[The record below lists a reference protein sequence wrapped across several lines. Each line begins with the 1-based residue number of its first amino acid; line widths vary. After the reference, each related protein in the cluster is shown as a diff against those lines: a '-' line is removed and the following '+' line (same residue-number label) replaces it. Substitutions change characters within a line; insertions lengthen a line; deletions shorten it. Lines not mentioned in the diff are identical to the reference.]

1 MADGARSEAGRV
13 VGGCELTAAAAAA
26 ICRRV
31 AAGESLMAL
40 GRDPA
45 MPHRTTL
52 RNWANRDP
60 DFRARLGAAMRE
72 ARLARRRRDR
82 EAAARRAAEL
92 AARPRAAR
100 GGSVSFYSRELG
112 EAICAR
118 LANGESLVAI
128 ARDADMPCCGTVY
141 GWLNRHADF
150 ADLYAQARQAQ
161 ADYYFDEA
169 REVALG
175 STHATVW
182 SDRLRFDVIRWQT
195 ARVAPKKY
203 CERLVVEAEV
213 AALRADAAQAEG
225 EAKAAENRMIIE
237 VVNFRRGP
245 NGKVLVAPP
254 RNAAEE
260 ADWVEAYGRPY
271 DGPR

>member
-1 MADGARSEAGRV
+1 MADGARSEAGRF
-13 VGGCELTAAAAAA
+13 VGACELTAEVASA
-26 ICRRV
+26 ICGRV

-45 MPHRTTL
+45 MPHRTTI
-52 RNWANRDP
+52 RRWADRDL
-60 DFRARLGAAMRE
+60 DFRARLAAAMRE

-82 EAAARRAAEL
+82 EAAVRRAAEL

-128 ARDADMPCCGTVY
+128 GRDADMPCCGTVY
-141 GWLNRHADF
+141 GWLNRHAEF

-195 ARVAPKKY
+195 ARLTPKKY

-213 AALRADAAQAEG
+213 SARRAQAAQDAG
-225 EAKAAENRMIIE
+225 EAKAGSKRLTVK
-237 VVNFRRGP
+237 VVDFQRGP
-245 NGKVLVAPP
+245 NGKVVVAPP
-254 RNAAEE
+254 RNEAEE
-260 ADWVEAYGRPY
+260 VRWVEAYGRPY